1 VPEVLPEERLASA
14 ESATGPDRER
24 DPAADSDRCE
34 GSRDPVVQQ
43 GRRRYRAC
51 ERGQVRDDVVDR
63 REEAPVDHV
72 RGGDEQSARERDRE
86 QESDHGV
93 ILLDAAENR

>member
-1 VPEVLPEERLASA
+1 VEDLPEERLAAA

-24 DPAADSDRCE
+24 DPAADSDGGE
-34 GSRDPVVQQ
+34 DSRDPVMQQ
-43 GRRRYRAC
+43 GRCCYRAR

-63 REEAPVDHV
+63 RDEAPVDHV
-72 RGGDEQSARERDRE
+72 GGGDEQPARERHRK